1 MAEIGNQIVD
11 LNPIPEGDAL
21 ELLVLVR
28 ATSGVRVDLTGATLE
43 WFVLPDSQTKPTTT
57 NALVYKS
64 SANDRTTDQ
73 GTTTSEIEHVDADD
87 HNALIYLDTG
97 DTDGLIDSEGGTDAT
112 SVVLHHRFLVTNPD
126 GQRATAVR
134 GDFPLEY

>member
-1 MAEIGNQIVD
+1 MTEIVN

-21 ELLVLVR
+21 ELQVLVR
-28 ATSGVRVDLTGATLE
+28 ATSGIRVDLAEATLE
-43 WFVLPDSQTKPTTT
+43 WFILPDDETQPTET

-73 GTTTSEIEHVDADD
+73 GTATSEIEHVQAKDY
-87 HNALIYLDTG
+87 NALIYLDTG

-112 SVVLHHRFLVTNPD
+112 SVTLHHRFLVTNVD
-126 GQRATAVR
+126 GQRATALR
-134 GDFPLEY
+134 GDIPIEY